1 MPLTFLLTQSIPG
14 WKLSEATEKIVIFK
28 PLETQDPTASIEFI
42 PRTDNPSEKVMA
54 LLKGKG
60 LPLNGQ
66 DLVFQREIKP
76 KDYLSLASQ
85 MHEIVSMDL
94 EGFDL

>member
-1 MPLTFLLTQSIPG
+1 MPLTFLLSQTSSN
-14 WKLSEATEKIVIFK
+14 WKLSEASEKIVIFK
-28 PLETQDPTASIEFI
+28 PVETSDPSAAICFV
-42 PRTDNPSEKVMA
+42 PRIDNPEKAMA

-66 DLVFQREIKP
+66 DLIFQKEIKP
-76 KDYLSLASQ
+76 KDYLSLAAQ

-94 EGFDL
+94 DGFDL

>member
-14 WKLSEATEKIVIFK
+14 WQLTTASESVVIFK
-28 PLETQDPTASIEFI
+28 PKSTSDPTASIEFI

-66 DLVFQREIKP
+66 DLIFQKEIKP
-76 KDYLSLASQ
+76 KDYLSMAAE

-94 EGFDL
+94 DGFDL

>member
-1 MPLTFLLTQSIPG
+1 MPLTFLLSQTSSNWQ
-14 WKLSEATEKIVIFK
+14 LTEATENKIVFK
-28 PLETQDPTASIEFI
+28 PKSTLDPTASIEFI
-42 PRTDNPSEKVMA
+42 PRTDNPQKVMA

-66 DLVFQREIKP
+66 DLVFQRTIKP
-76 KDYLSLASQ
+76 KDYLSMAAS

-94 EGFDL
+94 DGFDL

>member
-1 MPLTFLLTQSIPG
+1 MPLKFLLTQTSKY
-14 WKLSEATEKIVIFK
+14 WYLFDATDAKVVFK
-28 PLETQDPTASIEFI
+28 PKSTLDPTTSIEFI
-42 PRTDNPSEKVMA
+42 PRTDNPLKAMA

-66 DLVFQREIKP
+66 DLVFQRSIKP
-76 KDYLSLASQ
+76 KDYLSMAAS

-94 EGFDL
+94 EGFDF

>member
-14 WKLSEATEKIVIFK
+14 WHLTTASESVVIFK
-28 PLETQDPTASIEFI
+28 PLETIDPTASIEFV
-42 PRTDNPSEKVMA
+42 PREDDKLKTMA

-66 DLVFQREIKP
+66 DLVFQRTIKP
-76 KDYLSLASQ
+76 KDYLSMAAS

>member
-1 MPLTFLLTQSIPG
+1 MPIFFLLNQTSKN
-14 WKLSEATEKIVIFK
+14 WYLFEATDAKVVFK
-28 PLETQDPTASIEFI
+28 PLETDDPTASIEFI
-42 PRTDNPSEKVMA
+42 PRTDNPEKVMA

-66 DLVFQREIKP
+66 DLVFQRSIKP
-76 KDYLSLASQ
+76 KDYLSMAAS

-94 EGFDL
+94 EGFEL